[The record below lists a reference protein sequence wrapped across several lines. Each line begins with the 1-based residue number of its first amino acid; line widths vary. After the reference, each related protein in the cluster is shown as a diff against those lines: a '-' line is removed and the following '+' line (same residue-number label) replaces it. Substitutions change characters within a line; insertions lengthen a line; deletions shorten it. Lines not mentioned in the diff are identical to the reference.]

1 MLGLALLGLAAA
13 GSAAPTVI
21 FSPTGSL
28 GAPGYRELPM
38 NVDSKAL
45 EGTIEG
51 LLGKPPSTP
60 ALVQIATKQPVVFLE
75 AEGADSAAMQS
86 LVSSKASAV
95 GLPYAAPV
103 SAEASVFTGATVAT
117 NAAELDQALAGR
129 SLPPMLVI
137 RSPEAFSL
145 ISKVDAVT
153 KNYVA
158 VATAPK
164 SLVQQRQLKEKEAE
178 KKAAAKKETAA
189 PELVL
194 PVTPTILTGLM
205 AGLVWVTIFFAGLCC
220 LMDLHVPD
228 RFEEKVLQLNKEY

>member
-1 MLGLALLGLAAA
+1 MLGLALLGLV
-13 GSAAPTVI
+13 SAAPTVI
-21 FSPTGSL
+21 FSPTSSL

-38 NVDSKAL
+38 TVDAKAL

-51 LLGKPPSTP
+51 LLGKPPSAP
-60 ALVQIATKQPVVFLE
+60 ALVQTATRQPVVFLE
-75 AEGADSAAMQS
+75 AEGADSASMQS

-95 GLPYAAPV
+95 GLPYAAAM
-103 SAEASVFTGATVAT
+103 SAGASVFTGATIAT

-145 ISKVDAVT
+145 LSKVDAVT
-153 KNYVA
+153 SNYVA
-158 VATAPK
+158 VATAPQ
-164 SLVQQRQLKEKEAE
+164 SLAQQRQL
-178 KKAAAKKETAA
+178 AAKKEKAEKAA
-189 PELVL
+189 PELLL
-194 PVTPTILTGLM
+194 PVTPVILTGLL
-205 AGLVWVTIFFAGLCC
+205 AGLVWVVIFFAGLCC